1 MHRTSFRLAAIMN
14 LTSILFAALC
24 LSLPLRARANDNAQV
39 MADACATNDPGILHL
54 FDATAF
60 MLNLNFQQVVE
71 NPDHTYAMV
80 PMGTYT
86 NSPFGPLDPTSA
98 YYGLPQAPTG
108 RTAVLI
114 SSDTLLTVAHSVPF
128 GYTSYAYIFGLRA
141 QDVGGVCQ
149 YPDPAHIP
157 PENVYFASTDA
168 AGHYNGIVLN
178 THSPTSYGDFVV
190 ITLDRPVVGRAPVA
204 VRKSG
209 FASPQARFADVSFS
223 QRLIPAKADLAI
235 QHINEDSPTG
245 VQIANTSLLPGASGS
260 PIYNLDEGVV
270 ETVGATVNSCVYF
283 SGEANGLYLLEENCP
298 GYFEAVNGPVTVIS
312 KLPGFH
318 DADLIFRA
326 AFEQ

>member
-1 MHRTSFRLAAIMN
+1 MK
-14 LTSILFAALC
+14 LTPIFFAALC
-24 LSLPLRARANDNAQV
+24 LSLPLHPRASVDAQV
-39 MADACATNDPGILHL
+39 MADACATNDPGILRL

-60 MLNLNFQQVVE
+60 MLNLNYQQVVE

-86 NSPFGPLDPTSA
+86 NSSFGPLDPVTA

-114 SSDTLLTVAHSVPF
+114 SDDTLLTVAHTVPF
-128 GYTSYAYIFGLRA
+128 AYTSYAYIFGLRA

-157 PENVYFASTDA
+157 PENVYLASTDA
-168 AGHYNGIVLN
+168 GGQYNGVVLN
-178 THSPTSYGDFVV
+178 TRSPTSYGDFVV

-209 FASPQARFADVSFS
+209 FASPQARFVDVSFS
-223 QRLIPAKADLAI
+223 QRLIPSKADLAV
-235 QHINEDSPTG
+235 QHINETSPAG
-245 VQIANTSLLPGASGS
+245 VQIANASLLPGASGA

-270 ETVGATVNSCVYF
+270 ETVSATVNSCAYF
-283 SGEANGLYLLEENCP
+283 AEENSGLFLLEEDCP
-298 GYFEAVNGPVTVIS
+298 GTFHSVNGPVTVIS
-312 KLPGFH
+312 TLPGFH

-326 AFEQ
+326 DFEQ